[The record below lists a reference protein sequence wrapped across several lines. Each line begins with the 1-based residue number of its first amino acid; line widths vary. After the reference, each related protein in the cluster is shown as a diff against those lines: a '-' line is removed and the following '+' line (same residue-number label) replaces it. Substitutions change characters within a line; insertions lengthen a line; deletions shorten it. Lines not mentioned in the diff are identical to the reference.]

1 MISLRAA
8 SPDDIPAVLA
18 FWNEATA
25 EPSSTDDVE
34 GIGALLD
41 RSPGSLVLACDGDAI
56 VGSIVAGFD
65 GWRGALY
72 RLAVAPSHRRQG
84 IATALV
90 AEAEQHLL
98 TRGVRRMHLI
108 VSRAGG
114 DAAEEFWL
122 SAQYTPTDQVRMVKD
137 LG

>member
-1 MISLRAA
+1 MIALRAA
-8 SPDDIPAVLA
+8 SPDDIAAVLE
-18 FWNEATA
+18 FWDEATA
-25 EPSSTDDVE
+25 EPSSTDDAE
-34 GIGALLD
+34 GIGGLID
-41 RSPGSLVLACDGDAI
+41 RSPGSLVLAFDGDTI

-72 RLAVAPSHRRQG
+72 RLAVAPAHRRQG

-90 AEAEQHLL
+90 AEAERHLL
-98 TRGVRRMHLI
+98 AQGVRRMHLI

-114 DAAEEFWL
+114 PTAEEFWL
-122 SAQYTPTDQVRMVKD
+122 SARYTPTDQTRMVKD